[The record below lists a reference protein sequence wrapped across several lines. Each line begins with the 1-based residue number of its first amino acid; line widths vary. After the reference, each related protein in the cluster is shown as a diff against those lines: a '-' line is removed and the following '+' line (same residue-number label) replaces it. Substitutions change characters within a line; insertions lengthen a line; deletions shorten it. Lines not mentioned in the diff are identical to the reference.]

1 MSKRYT
7 LVLHYNSSVLIWNI
21 DIEMVFT
28 MFFTDF
34 APFFQRMEEM
44 LNGFQGDL
52 SSISSEIQTLQEQS
66 VSMNIKLKNRQV
78 RIVYHWLVMGNISAY
93 LYVYID
99 SCMCKYVHWR
109 FIMAELSIQQ
119 NSFINNKFQ
128 GTIENTLI

>member
-1 MSKRYT
+1 
-7 LVLHYNSSVLIWNI
+7 
-21 DIEMVFT
+21 MVFT

-78 RIVYHWLVMGNISAY
+78 RIVYHWLVMGNISM
-93 LYVYID
+93 YVYVFID
-99 SCMCKYVHWR
+99 SCVNMYAKD
-109 FIMAELSIQQ
+109 S
-119 NSFINNKFQ
+119 S
-128 GTIENTLI
+128 

>member
-21 DIEMVFT
+21 NIEMVFT
-28 MFFTDF
+28 MSFIDA

-78 RIVYHWLVMGNISAY
+78 TIVYNWLVMGNVSMY
-93 LYVYID
+93 LYVYTD

-109 FIMAELSIQQ
+109 FIMAEFSIQP
-119 NSFINNKFQ
+119 NLFINSKFQ
-128 GTIENTLI
+128 GTIKNTLL